1 MRCLNK
7 YQKRVY
13 VADKSAMTK
22 TEMRIGIDLG
32 GTKIEALAIDSKGME
47 LVRHRVDTPRE
58 DYDATIAAMVE
69 LVRRIE
75 RETGSTGTVGAGIP
89 GCVSSVT
96 GLVKNANSTWL
107 NGRPMDRDL
116 SAALEREVRVANDAN
131 CLAVSEA
138 TDGAAAGK
146 RVVFG
151 VILGTGCGGG
161 VAIDGHVHAGPNG
174 VGGEW
179 GHNPLPWAQPGE
191 LPGPECY
198 CGKRG
203 CLEMW
208 ISGTGVAR
216 DYKEMTGRERTTR
229 EIMEDYDA
237 SDVDAAMIVE
247 RFEDRLARGL
257 AEVINMLDPD
267 VLVFGGGLSKA
278 EYLYRDIPK
287 LLPKYV
293 FGGEVATPVLQARY
307 GDSSGVRGAA
317 WLWPQK

>member
-1 MRCLNK
+1 
-7 YQKRVY
+7 
-13 VADKSAMTK
+13 
-22 TEMRIGIDLG
+22 MRIGIDLG
-32 GTKIEALAIDSKGME
+32 GTKIEALAIDKMGKE

-58 DYDATIAAMVE
+58 DYDATIAAIAG

-75 RETGSTGTVGAGIP
+75 RETGNRGTVGAGIP

-96 GLVKNANSTWL
+96 GLVKNSNSTWL
-107 NGRPMDRDL
+107 NGRPVDRDL

-146 RVVFG
+146 KVVFG

-179 GHNPLPWAQPGE
+179 GHNPLPWVQPEE

-198 CGKRG
+198 CGKLG

-216 DYKEMTGRERTTR
+216 DHRHVTGRERTTR
-229 EIMEDYDA
+229 KIMEDFDA
-237 SDVDAAMIVE
+237 GDAAAVATVK

-257 AEVINMLDPD
+257 AHVINVLDPD
-267 VLVFGGGLSKA
+267 VLVFGGGLSKT
-278 EYLYRDIPK
+278 EYLYRDIPQ

-293 FGGEVATPVLQARY
+293 FGGEAATPVLQAKY